1 MTNAKKAGM
10 TVAQAIAELSKY
22 PPTAELRIAHQPHW
36 PFEYEVR
43 ALIGG
48 AELKPHSGSYADEA
62 VWLIEGKLVGHFTIE
77 AWRAVSKKKARR

>member
-36 PFEYEVR
+36 PFEYEVMTVLGDSEIAPIR
-43 ALIGG
+43 EGG
-48 AELKPHSGSYADEA
+48 KDAA
-62 VWLIEGKLVGHFTIE
+62 VWIVEGRLIGHFTPE
-77 AWRAVSKKKARR
+77 AWRAAVKKFS